1 MAISK
6 TGGLANTIC
15 TPNGIVNKDTGK
27 IIVVNDNSF
36 YVHSKEFMDNW
47 NKPTAVESLKT
58 LAKGLDLPETGDI
71 TTSKASPEKT
81 KVKPKKAKK
90 KWFKKK

>member
-27 IIVVNDNSF
+27 VIVVNDNSF

-47 NKPTAVESLKT
+47 NGTSS
-58 LAKGLDLPETGDI
+58 DLPKTGDT
-71 TTSKASPEKT
+71 TTSSASQVKEKIAAAL
-81 KVKPKKAKK
+81 KPKKAAAAPKK
-90 KWFKKK
+90 KKAWYKKK